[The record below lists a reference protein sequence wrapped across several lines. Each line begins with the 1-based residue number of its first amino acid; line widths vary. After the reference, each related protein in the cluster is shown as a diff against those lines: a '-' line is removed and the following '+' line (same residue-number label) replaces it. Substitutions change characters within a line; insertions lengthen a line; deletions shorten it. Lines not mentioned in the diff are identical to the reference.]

1 MADIVGFVFDNLLLF
16 VTGIFGAGGLMIL
29 SLIWLRILP
38 GRELLPLPKV
48 LETPGA
54 EPESLTPPKA

>member
-1 MADIVGFVFDNLLLF
+1 MTDIVGFVFDNLLLF

-48 LETPGA
+48 LETPEA
-54 EPESLTPPKA
+54 EPESLAPPKA